1 MNITFDDNLGNK
13 TFIIITIINN
23 NISQEMS

>member
-1 MNITFDDNLGNK
+1 MDITFDDNLGNK